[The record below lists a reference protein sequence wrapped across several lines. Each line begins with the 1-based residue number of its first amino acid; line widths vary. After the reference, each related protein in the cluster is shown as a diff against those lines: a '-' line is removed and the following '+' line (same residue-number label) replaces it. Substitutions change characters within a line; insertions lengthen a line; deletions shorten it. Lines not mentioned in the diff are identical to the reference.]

1 MNTRIAIAAAVLLF
15 APCAAVAIPHAST
28 PINTET
34 SDKLIPMGTFIRIRM
49 LDALSSSTTKQG
61 TYFSWVVS
69 DDIKIG
75 TRVVIPVGTIGWG
88 KVVTVSPAHGGR
100 VPGFLRLRFY
110 SISLTDGQRVDV
122 AVTHASAV
130 LDQNQ
135 KNGYGPAAEDVA
147 NIALPYFFL
156 IDALRK
162 GDDMVIPKNAVF
174 HVAVVDD
181 TFVSGNA
188 MAVNATPPPSPT
200 PVPIPAPSAAPGAS
214 GAPAASTGPAASAA
228 PPAGSAASAAPS
240 TAPAASAAPPAT
252 GAVAPAP
259 SPTPSPK

>member
-1 MNTRIAIAAAVLLF
+1 MKTHIALVAALLLL

-49 LDALSSSTTKQG
+49 LDALSSSTTRQG

-75 TRVVIPVGTIGWG
+75 TRVVIPAGTIGWG

-156 IDALRK
+156 LDALRK

-174 HVAVVDD
+174 HVAVLEDA
-181 TFVSGNA
+181 FVGPT
-188 MAVNATPPPSPT
+188 AVAINATPPPSPT
-200 PVPIPAPSAAPGAS
+200 PTPV
-214 GAPAASTGPAASAA
+214 ASAS
-228 PPAGSAASAAPS
+228 PSAAPS
-240 TAPAASAAPPAT
+240 TAPGAATTVPASGAPVPAKPAPPAPAS
-252 GAVAPAP
+252 GAGTASPSPSP
-259 SPTPSPK
+259 SPTPSPTAK